1 MGLGRKIGK
10 AFRGVARTAREID
23 RGMNMVFGRNR
34 TRPGD
39 DMSARRAGKR
49 AAATTKR
56 MKQGN
61 KAGISNFTDSGEAPN
76 YFKNRAAEEKEKDE
90 NKDNEKGGNPYF

>member
-23 RGMNMVFGRNR
+23 RGMNMVFGKDR

-49 AAATTKR
+49 AGLATKR

-61 KAGISNFTDSGEAPN
+61 KAGISNFKDSDTAPN
-76 YFKNRAAEEKEKDE
+76 YFKTRQEKSE
-90 NKDNEKGGNPYF
+90 NKEEDRGNPYF

>member
-1 MGLGRKIGK
+1 M
-10 AFRGVARTAREID
+10 D
-23 RGMNMVFGRNR
+23 MVFGRNR

-49 AAATTKR
+49 AGITTKR

-61 KAGISNFTDSGEAPN
+61 KAGISNFKESGEAPN
-76 YFKNRAAEEKEKDE
+76 YFNTGQRDQTEDE
-90 NKDNEKGGNPYF
+90 DEQQGGNPYF

>member
-1 MGLGRKIGK
+1 MGLGRKIGR
-10 AFRGVARTAREID
+10 AFRGVARTAKEID
-23 RGMNMVFGRNR
+23 RGMDMVFGRDR

-49 AAATTKR
+49 AGMTTKR

-61 KAGISNFTDSGEAPN
+61 KAGISNFKKSGESPN
-76 YFKNRAAEEKEKDE
+76 YFTTGRDNGETEDE
-90 NKDNEKGGNPYF
+90 NQEGGNPYF

>member
-10 AFRGVARTAREID
+10 AFRGVARTAKEID
-23 RGMNMVFGRNR
+23 RGMDMVFGRNR

-49 AAATTKR
+49 AGITTKR

-61 KAGISNFTDSGEAPN
+61 KAGISNFKKSGQAPN
-76 YFKNRAAEEKEKDE
+76 YFDTGQRDDQTEDE
-90 NKDNEKGGNPYF
+90 DEQQGGNPYF

>member
-49 AAATTKR
+49 AGITTKR

-61 KAGISNFTDSGEAPN
+61 KAGISNFKESGEAPN
-76 YFKNRAAEEKEKDE
+76 YFDTGQRDQTEDE
-90 NKDNEKGGNPYF
+90 DEQQGGNPYF

>member
-10 AFRGVARTAREID
+10 AFRGVARTAKEID

-49 AAATTKR
+49 AGITTKR

-61 KAGISNFTDSGEAPN
+61 KAGISNFKESGEAPN
-76 YFKNRAAEEKEKDE
+76 YFNTGQRDQTEDE
-90 NKDNEKGGNPYF
+90 DRQGGNPYF

>member
-23 RGMNMVFGRNR
+23 RGMDMVFGRDR

-49 AAATTKR
+49 AGMTTKR

-61 KAGISNFTDSGEAPN
+61 KAGISNFKKSGEAPN
-76 YFKNRAAEEKEKDE
+76 YFRTGQREAETEDE
-90 NKDNEKGGNPYF
+90 NQEGGNPYF